1 MSIVRKQDVMAQEQH
16 IICNK
21 EADIATIKSDVGHI
35 KLTLDRLDHAILG
48 NGSPGLVTRCAK
60 LEQIANILIWVST
73 AIGGTLIGLVI
84 TAIWKAVK
92 T

>member
-1 MSIVRKQDVMAQEQH
+1 MAQEQH

-48 NGSPGLVTRCAK
+48 NGWSR
-60 LEQIANILIWVST
+60 
-73 AIGGTLIGLVI
+73 
-84 TAIWKAVK
+84 
-92 T
+92 